1 MDITQTPVY
10 YISSYRI
17 NNTRPVLDQLSLID
31 KVQYLAMT
39 NQCETPNVI
48 NDIPVGTYIHR
59 IMDNVMFAD
68 VMPISI
74 NYETVYLDNVITT
87 QKDLNK
93 HIFLYKKV
101 TNKPRESRMAST
113 ELPLRYSDKPMFPS
127 SSIVGVTDTQDFI
140 KCYNK
145 VTNKPIIQNMPT
157 ISELKTIIEEPQIQP
172 SLKYTDEELLR
183 QTRRLQAELDEITR
197 SRLAR
202 EAEIEKIRAERLA
215 RERASSLISFE

>member
-17 NNTRPVLDQLSLID
+17 NNTQPVLDQLSLID

-48 NDIPVGTYIHR
+48 NNIPVGTYIHR
-59 IMDNVMFAD
+59 VMDNVMFAD
-68 VMPISI
+68 VRPISI

-127 SSIVGVTDTQDFI
+127 SSISGVKETEEFI
-140 KCYNK
+140 NCYNK
-145 VTNKPIIQNMPT
+145 VIQRPIV
-157 ISELKTIIEEPQIQP
+157 ELESTQPSQQYTEAELAAQIQRI
-172 SLKYTDEELLR
+172 K
-183 QTRRLQAELDEITR
+183 AELDEIERTR
-197 SRLAR
+197 QAR
-202 EAEIEKIRAERLA
+202 QLEILKIQKERTEREKKTN
-215 RERASSLISFE
+215 